1 MLKSTELVL
10 RTLSLQPAHGCTQ
23 HSAASN
29 LTTEKDLN
37 LFTTKWSRQPERRQ
51 GEEDRK
57 ESWRLLL
64 SQAGQQL
71 SRRSPDNRRRILS
84 CSPEGFAIKEI
95 AAGRKI
101 GKEAAVPVRLG
112 CGSDEG
118 RKGGDLPDCKEG
130 VIGSSRAG
138 PGEQVA
144 VVGRPHHQLATYL
157 QRVSS
162 TGHPSGRGRICF

>member
-10 RTLSLQPAHGCTQ
+10 WTLSLQPAHGGTQ
-23 HSAASN
+23 HSD
-29 LTTEKDLN
+29 LTTEKDLD
-37 LFTTKWSRQPERRQ
+37 LFTTKWYRQPERRQ

-64 SQAGQQL
+64 SQTGQHL

-84 CSPEGFAIKEI
+84 CSPDGFAVKEV

-101 GKEAAVPVRLG
+101 GKEAAAPIRLD
-112 CGSDEG
+112 CGSDEN
-118 RKGGDLPDCKEG
+118 RKDGDLPDYKECF
-130 VIGSSRAG
+130 IGSSRAG
-138 PGEQVA
+138 PAQQVA
-144 VVGRPHHQLATYL
+144 VVGRRHHQLATYL

-162 TGHPSGRGRICF
+162 TGHPSGRGRIYI